1 MKRSI
6 IRLITLLLS
15 VFLLTSFFGGCG
27 QNSQESDKG
36 AALSQSVSSSA
47 SSISTKENKNGLP
60 IVDKPLTL
68 TYYVANI
75 ARGQVKDYNEIFAY
89 KELEKRTGI
98 HIEFQHPVANT
109 VQERVEQFNLMMAS
123 GEYPDIINIRWSEIK
138 QTPDQLIDDGILVGL
153 NDLIDQY
160 APNYKKILDSNAEI
174 RRGAVTDQGRHFAF
188 KNTYNHEST
197 TVWFGPIIRQDW
209 LDNLGMKAPT
219 TIDEWYTMLKAF
231 KEKDPNGNKKADE
244 IPLLIGCFG
253 DPLGSFRVGRVFI
266 GAWGIGMEY
275 YQENGKV
282 KYGPLQPEF
291 KDFIKT
297 MSTWYNE
304 DLIDRDYAAMK
315 TELLDAKVTNNIL
328 GSLTAGASGAIGK
341 YTNLMKDKD
350 PKFTLAGAPYPVLKA
365 GDKPQLGQRDS
376 MVLNYG
382 AAITSKCKNVEEA
395 VKWLDYAYG
404 DEGHILMNFG
414 VEGITFNMVDGYP
427 KYSDLIMKPQGISV
441 DENQVKYCPTNM
453 GGPYTLDYR
462 SYDQLISLQVQK
474 DAVKIWANTDI
485 SKLIPESV
493 VIPPEELAK
502 NATRE
507 TDIKTYMD
515 EMINKFIMGAE
526 PIDNYDKFVKQLES
540 MGIDLLIAAKQKA
553 LDNYYKR

>member
-1 MKRSI
+1 MKSSV
-6 IRLITLLLS
+6 IRLVALLMS
-15 VFLLTSFFGGCG
+15 AFLLTLLFSGCG
-27 QNSQESDKG
+27 QKTQEDSSSRDI
-36 AALSQSVSSSA
+36 SSSA
-47 SSISTKENKNGLP
+47 ADTSAEQKKDGLP

-68 TYYVANI
+68 SYYTLNI
-75 ARGQVKDYNEIFAY
+75 ARGQVQNYNEIFAY

-98 HIEFQHPVANT
+98 HIDFQHPVANSLE
-109 VQERVEQFNLMMAS
+109 ERVEQFNLMMAS

-138 QTPDQLIDDGILVGL
+138 QTPDNLIDDGILINL
-153 NDLIDQY
+153 NELIDEY
-160 APNYKKILDSNAEI
+160 APNYKKILEDYPDI

-209 LDNLGMKAPT
+209 LNNLGMEVPNT
-219 TIDEWYTMLKAF
+219 MDEWYTMLKAF
-231 KEKDPNGNKKADE
+231 KENDPNGNKKADE

-253 DPLGSFRVGRVFI
+253 DPLGSFRQGRVFI
-266 GAWGIGMEY
+266 GAWGIALEY
-275 YQENGKV
+275 YQENGTV

-291 KDFIKT
+291 KEFIET
-297 MSTWYNE
+297 MRTWYT
-304 DLIDRDYAAMK
+304 DGLIDCDYAAMK
-315 TELLDAKVTNNIL
+315 SELLDAKVTNNIL

-341 YTNLMKDKD
+341 YTNLMKDKNQEF
-350 PKFTLAGAPYPVLKA
+350 KLVGAPYPVLKT

-382 AAITSKCKNVEEA
+382 AAITSKCKNKAEA

-404 DEGHILMNFG
+404 DEGHMLMNFG
-414 VEGITFNMVDGYP
+414 VEGITYTMVDGYP
-427 KYSDLIMKPQGISV
+427 KYTDLIMKPQGISV

-462 SYDQLISLQVQK
+462 SYDQLISLPVQK

-485 SKLIPESV
+485 SKLIPESI

-515 EMINKFIMGAE
+515 EMINRFIMGAE
-526 PIDNYDKFVKQLES
+526 PIENYDKFVKQLES

-553 LDNYYKR
+553 LDNYNKR